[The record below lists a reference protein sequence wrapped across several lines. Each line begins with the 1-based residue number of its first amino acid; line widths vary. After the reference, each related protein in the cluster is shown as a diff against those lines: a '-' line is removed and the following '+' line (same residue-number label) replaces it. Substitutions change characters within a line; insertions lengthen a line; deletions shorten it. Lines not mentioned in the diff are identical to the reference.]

1 MSLSSN
7 VSGVSNV
14 GVGYSSLLNNRANN
28 NVGIGNSSLGTN
40 VSGEENV
47 AVGTSSLFAN
57 EADGNTAVGYQ
68 SLVLIQLDLIILL

>member
-28 NVGIGNSSLGTN
+28 NVGIGNSH
-40 VSGEENV
+40 
-47 AVGTSSLFAN
+47 
-57 EADGNTAVGYQ
+57 
-68 SLVLIQLDLIILL
+68 LVQMFLVKKMLLLELQAYL